1 LRVRLETLRL
11 VGTDRVVEFKPGL
24 NIVTGPISSGKTT
37 LLRLCQGIFGSSLSN
52 FPPEARAHINALAA
66 QVLIGESNFSVVR
79 PFTSTPTAKV
89 DIAGDNLT
97 IRLPALQLDASA
109 SSTYGQWL
117 LKTLR
122 LPVVKVPSAPSRV
135 DSEPSP
141 LSINDFFLYCVLSQ
155 DEIDKSV
162 FSHHDYFTNIKRKYV
177 FEVLYGIYTPEI
189 FQQQERLHQISL
201 HLSQLSSQSSAFER
215 LLADTPWANRAA
227 LMDQLTK
234 AIQLLKDFED
244 DASKT
249 ANTGL
254 TSSRA
259 RNLREEIIAFEKRLG
274 ELRKAQAHER
284 ETLQQ
289 LSRLVRQL
297 EAQSRRLTRAIVAGK
312 YLTDFEFVVCPR
324 CGTPVRPERGI

>member
-1 LRVRLETLRL
+1 
-11 VGTDRVVEFKPGL
+11 
-24 NIVTGPISSGKTT
+24 
-37 LLRLCQGIFGSSLSN
+37 
-52 FPPEARAHINALAA
+52 
-66 QVLIGESNFSVVR
+66 
-79 PFTSTPTAKV
+79 
-89 DIAGDNLT
+89 
-97 IRLPALQLDASA
+97 
-109 SSTYGQWL
+109 YGQWL

-249 ANTGL
+249 ANAGL

>member
-1 LRVRLETLRL
+1 
-11 VGTDRVVEFKPGL
+11 
-24 NIVTGPISSGKTT
+24 
-37 LLRLCQGIFGSSLSN
+37 
-52 FPPEARAHINALAA
+52 
-66 QVLIGESNFSVVR
+66 
-79 PFTSTPTAKV
+79 
-89 DIAGDNLT
+89 
-97 IRLPALQLDASA
+97 
-109 SSTYGQWL
+109 
-117 LKTLR
+117 
-122 LPVVKVPSAPSRV
+122 
-135 DSEPSP
+135 
-141 LSINDFFLYCVLSQ
+141 
-155 DEIDKSV
+155 
-162 FSHHDYFTNIKRKYV
+162 
-177 FEVLYGIYTPEI
+177 
-189 FQQQERLHQISL
+189 
-201 HLSQLSSQSSAFER
+201 
-215 LLADTPWANRAA
+215 
-227 LMDQLTK
+227 MDQLTK

-249 ANTGL
+249 ANAGL